1 MTVSLASM
9 FRELNS
15 FIPCDQYFADADRSG
30 VTTRNNKD
38 LKEEVRLWA
47 NGTYDED
54 PQYLVFI
61 LINILEHS
69 KNKSKKKLK

>member
-9 FRELNS
+9 FRELDS
-15 FIPCDQYFADADRSG
+15 FVPCDRYFAEADLSG
-30 VTTRNNKD
+30 VTTRNNKE

-54 PQYLVFI
+54 PEYLVRI
-61 LINILEHS
+61 LISILNRS
-69 KNKSKKKLK
+69 KNKSKKS